1 MHNFSVIIPTFN
13 EEFYL
18 EKNIRLLKSLKGNV
32 EIIIADGGSTDKTL
46 EITAAENV
54 KVVKSKL
61 GRGIQLN
68 KGAEAAS
75 GDILCFLHADT
86 FLPCSTI
93 EILDSFFENPK
104 NKVCRFLL
112 GFDVEHRLLDKYT
125 YFSKYDTVFSRFGDM
140 FIAVRKN
147 FFFDVNKFPEWK
159 IFEDVEFLKKVS
171 KKEKVSVLNLRVS
184 SSARAFLKYGV
195 VNQQLFNGYL
205 ILKYLIGFRKFIDK
219 GSYYKNRK
227 MKNKTSI
234 IIFLR
239 YPKEG
244 KVKTRLASSIGYTK
258 ATKIYKTI
266 AEHTVD
272 EIKQI
277 QNCNKYI
284 FYSVE
289 DEKDL
294 IKQWLGKRFFY
305 SHQEGTELGERMK
318 NAFAKVFGHGAEN
331 VIIVGTDIPELS
343 SAEITKA
350 IKDLEKFDAVIG
362 PSEDGGYYLL
372 GMKKFN
378 QKLFEDI
385 EYSTDK
391 VFDETIDRITKS
403 GMSYNL
409 LNSLDDIDTEKDLTN
424 WLNKSKNNLLKEKI
438 EKIISK

>member
-1 MHNFSVIIPTFN
+1 MHNYSVIVPTFN
-13 EEFYL
+13 EELYL
-18 EKNIRLLKSLKGNV
+18 EKNISLLKSLKGNV

-46 EITAAENV
+46 EIAVAENV

-86 FLPCSTI
+86 FLPFNTI
-93 EILDSFFENPK
+93 KILDSFFEKQK
-104 NKVCRFLL
+104 NKICRFQL
-112 GFDVEHRLLDKYT
+112 GFDVEHWLLDKYT

-171 KKEKVSVLNLRVS
+171 KREKISVLNLHVY

-195 VNQQLFNGYL
+195 VKQQLFNGYL

-219 GSYYKNRK
+219 ESYYKNRK

-239 YPKEG
+239 YPKKG
-244 KVKTRLASSIGYTK
+244 KVKTRLASTIGNTK
-258 ATKIYKTI
+258 ATKIYKII
-266 AEHTVD
+266 AENTVD
-272 EIKQI
+272 EIKRI

-305 SHQEGTELGERMK
+305 SHQEGTDLGERMK
-318 NAFAKVFGHGAEN
+318 NAFAKVFGHGAEK
-331 VIIVGTDIPELS
+331 VIIVGTDIPELN
-343 SAEITKA
+343 SAIINKT
-350 IKDLEKFDAVIG
+350 IIDLEKFDTVIG
-362 PSEDGGYYLL
+362 PSDDGGYYLL
-372 GMKKFN
+372 GIKKIN
-378 QKLFEDI
+378 NKLFENI

-391 VFDETIDRITKS
+391 VFNETINKIAKS
-403 GMSYNL
+403 AMSYEL
-409 LNSLDDIDTEKDLTN
+409 LKNLDDIDTEEDLFN
-424 WLNKSKNNLLKEKI
+424 WLNKTKNNLLREKI
-438 EKIISK
+438 EKIISE